1 MSSKMPISFKARIYL
16 GYLILIGLLTI
27 IAAVTLY
34 EFREITAKVDLVDS
48 QALPQALLSQKIAFN
63 VVQVQ
68 QFLTDVSATH
78 DPAGYQDAEDAAQAF
93 SEAIY
98 KFRQLSPDD
107 KQTLSQLDH
116 LNHQFKQYY
125 AEGKR
130 MAKTYTTQGIEAGNQ
145 IMASF
150 DQTAESLSQLVQ
162 QTEDEHVTRVSLLTQ
177 SIDKQSHFA
186 SWITIIVFIVSLCV
200 AIIISMLITNKL
212 QSQLGIDP
220 FFVQGIAK
228 ELSKG
233 NLQRDIRVDKDDTSS
248 LIYAIKIMQ
257 GNLKH
262 IITTITTTA
271 AHVSQAADQL
281 SDICQ
286 VITVSAESQN
296 QYALTTA
303 AAMEEM
309 TASINEITQNSSNA
323 ASQADQAG
331 EAADEGFT
339 IVHDAAEEMEEIA
352 NVVAESSQIIGKLS
366 DSSQHISEVVEVI
379 NQIAT
384 QTNLLAL
391 NAAIEA
397 ARAGEQG
404 RGFAVVADE
413 VRGLAE
419 RTSNSTQEVAGIIEE
434 IQGNS
439 DNAVV
444 SMKKGHDNVNEGV
457 TKAKRA
463 GESMS
468 LIKNGTTMV
477 RDSINNISVA
487 MDEQNTVVKGVA
499 QDVGKISELV
509 NENNLSINKLNATIL
524 ELKEM
529 AASLN
534 GAISVFKV

>member
-1 MSSKMPISFKARIYL
+1 MSSKIPISFKTRIYL
-16 GYLILIGLLTI
+16 GYLSIICLLFI
-27 IAAVTLY
+27 ITTVTYY
-34 EFREITAKVDLVDS
+34 ELGEITDKVDQSNENV
-48 QALPQALLSQKIAFN
+48 LPKALLSQKIAFN

-93 SEAIY
+93 NKAIK
-98 KFRQLSPDD
+98 KFRQLSLDD
-107 KQTLSQLDH
+107 NETLSQLDQ
-116 LNHQFKQYY
+116 LSIQFKAYY
-125 AEGKR
+125 AQGKS
-130 MAKTYTTQGIEAGNQ
+130 MAKAYTYQGIEAGNQ
-145 IMASF
+145 VMQSF
-150 DQTAESLSQLVQ
+150 DQTAETLTQLVKQIENEHIKQVSQL
-162 QTEDEHVTRVSLLTQ
+162 TH
-177 SIDKQSHFA
+177 SIVKQSHFA
-186 SWITIIVFIVSLCV
+186 SRLTIIVFIISLFTSL
-200 AIIISMLITNKL
+200 IIAWVITKKL

-228 ELSKG
+228 EIAKG
-233 NLQRDIRVDKDDTSS
+233 NLQRDISVDKDDTSS
-248 LIYAIKIMQ
+248 LIYAIKVMQ

-262 IITTITTTA
+262 IINSITTTSEQ
-271 AHVSQAADQL
+271 VTQAANQL
-281 SDICQ
+281 GDACQ
-286 VITVSAESQN
+286 VIIVSAEAQN

-309 TASINEITQNSSNA
+309 TASIDEITQNSSNA
-323 ASQADQAG
+323 ATQADQAG
-331 EAADEGFT
+331 EAADKGFT
-339 IVHDAAEEMEEIA
+339 IVNDAAEEMTGIA
-352 NVVAESSQIIGKLS
+352 NVVSESSQIISELS

-419 RTSNSTQEVAGIIEE
+419 RTSNSTQEVASIIEE

-439 DNAVV
+439 NNAVA

-457 TKAKRA
+457 IKAKKA
-463 GESMS
+463 GESIVA
-468 LIKNGTTMV
+468 IKDNTTLV
-477 RDSINNISVA
+477 RDSINSISVA
-487 MDEQNTVVKGVA
+487 MGEQNSVVKNVA

-509 NENNLSINKLNATIL
+509 NENNSSIETLNATIV

-529 AASLN
+529 ASNLN
-534 GAISVFKV
+534 EAVSVFKV

>member
-1 MSSKMPISFKARIYL
+1 MPSKMPISFKTRVFL
-16 GYLILIGLLTI
+16 GYLSLICLLFI
-27 IAAVTLY
+27 ITAVTFY
-34 EFREITAKVDLVDS
+34 EFAEITDKVEQVNDKV
-48 QALPQALLSQKIAFN
+48 LPQALLSQKIAFS

-78 DPAGYQDAEDAAQAF
+78 DSAGYQDAEDAAQAF
-93 SEAIY
+93 NDAVN
-98 KFRQLSPDD
+98 KMRLLSLDD
-107 KQTLSQLDH
+107 NETLSQLNQ
-116 LNHQFKQYY
+116 LNNQFIQYY
-125 AEGKR
+125 AQGKR
-130 MAKTYTTQGIEAGNQ
+130 MAKAYTYQGIEAGNQ
-145 IMASF
+145 IMESF
-150 DQTAESLSQLVQ
+150 DQTAETLTQLVQ
-162 QTEDEHVTRVSLLTQ
+162 KIENEHVNRASQVTQ
-177 SIDKQSHFA
+177 TIVEQSHFA
-186 SWITIIVFIVSLCV
+186 SWLTVVVFLVSLAV
-200 AIIISMLITNKL
+200 ALIVARLITNKL
-212 QSQLGIDP
+212 QTQLGIDP
-220 FFVQGIAK
+220 FFVQEIAK
-228 ELSKG
+228 EIAKG
-233 NLQRDIRVDKDDTSS
+233 NLQRDIMVGKDDKTS
-248 LIYAIKIMQ
+248 LIYAIKVMQ

-262 IITTITTTA
+262 IISSITATA
-271 AHVSQAADQL
+271 AHVTRASEQL

-286 VITVSAESQN
+286 IIIVSSESQN

-309 TASINEITQNSSNA
+309 TASIDEITHNSSNA
-323 ASQADQAG
+323 AAQADQAG

-339 IVHDAAEEMEEIA
+339 IVNDAAEEMKGIA
-352 NVVAESSQIIGKLS
+352 QVVSESSQIIGKLS

-434 IQGNS
+434 IQANS

-463 GESMS
+463 GESMAT
-468 LIKNGTTMV
+468 IKNDTIMV
-477 RDSINNISVA
+477 RQSINSISAA
-487 MDEQNTVVKGVA
+487 MDEQNSVVKSVA

-509 NENNLSINKLNATIL
+509 NENNSSIETLNATIL

-529 AASLN
+529 ATNLN
-534 GAISVFKV
+534 EAVSVFKV

>member
-1 MSSKMPISFKARIYL
+1 MSSKMPISFKTRIYL
-16 GYLILIGLLTI
+16 GYLSIICLLFI
-27 IAAVTLY
+27 ITTVTYY
-34 EFREITAKVDLVDS
+34 ELGEITDKVDQSNENV
-48 QALPQALLSQKIAFN
+48 LPKALLSQKIAFN

-93 SEAIY
+93 NKAIK
-98 KFRQLSPDD
+98 KFRQLSLDD
-107 KQTLSQLDH
+107 NETLSQLDQ
-116 LNHQFKQYY
+116 LSIQFKAYY
-125 AEGKR
+125 AQGKS
-130 MAKTYTTQGIEAGNQ
+130 MAKAYTYQGIEAGNQ
-145 IMASF
+145 VMQSF
-150 DQTAESLSQLVQ
+150 DQTAETLTQLVKQIENEHIKQVSQLTHSIVQ
-162 QTEDEHVTRVSLLTQ
+162 
-177 SIDKQSHFA
+177 QSHFA
-186 SWITIIVFIVSLCV
+186 SRLTIIVFIISLFTSL
-200 AIIISMLITNKL
+200 IIAWVITKKL

-228 ELSKG
+228 EIAKG
-233 NLQRDIRVDKDDTSS
+233 NLQRDISVDKDDTSS
-248 LIYAIKIMQ
+248 LIYAIKVMQ

-262 IITTITTTA
+262 IINSITTTSEQ
-271 AHVSQAADQL
+271 VTQAANQL
-281 SDICQ
+281 GDACQ
-286 VITVSAESQN
+286 VIIVSAEAQN

-309 TASINEITQNSSNA
+309 TASIDEITQNSSNA
-323 ASQADQAG
+323 ATQADQAG
-331 EAADEGFT
+331 EAADKGFT
-339 IVHDAAEEMEEIA
+339 IVNDAAEEMTGIA
-352 NVVAESSQIIGKLS
+352 NVVSESSQIISELS

-419 RTSNSTQEVAGIIEE
+419 RTSNSTQEVASIIEE

-439 DNAVV
+439 NNAVA

-457 TKAKRA
+457 IKAKKA
-463 GESMS
+463 GESIVA
-468 LIKNGTTMV
+468 IKDNTTLV
-477 RDSINNISVA
+477 RDSINSISVA
-487 MDEQNTVVKGVA
+487 MGEQNSVVKNVA

-509 NENNLSINKLNATIL
+509 NENNSSIETLNATIV

-529 AASLN
+529 ASNLN
-534 GAISVFKV
+534 EAVSVFKV

>member
-1 MSSKMPISFKARIYL
+1 MSSKIPISFKTRIYL
-16 GYLILIGLLTI
+16 GYLSIICLLFI
-27 IAAVTLY
+27 ITTVTYY
-34 EFREITAKVDLVDS
+34 ELGEITDKVDQSNENV
-48 QALPQALLSQKIAFN
+48 LPKALLSQKIAFN

-93 SEAIY
+93 NKAIK
-98 KFRQLSPDD
+98 KFRQLSLDD
-107 KQTLSQLDH
+107 NETLSQLDQ
-116 LNHQFKQYY
+116 LSIQFKAYY
-125 AEGKR
+125 AQGKS
-130 MAKTYTTQGIEAGNQ
+130 MAKAYTYQGIEAGNQ
-145 IMASF
+145 VMQSF
-150 DQTAESLSQLVQ
+150 DQTAETLTQLVKQIENEHIKQVSQLTHSIVQ
-162 QTEDEHVTRVSLLTQ
+162 
-177 SIDKQSHFA
+177 QSHFA
-186 SWITIIVFIVSLCV
+186 SRLTIIVFIISLFTSL
-200 AIIISMLITNKL
+200 IIAWVITKKL

-228 ELSKG
+228 EIAKG
-233 NLQRDIRVDKDDTSS
+233 NLQRDISVDKDDTSS
-248 LIYAIKIMQ
+248 LIYAIKVMQ

-262 IITTITTTA
+262 IINSITTTSEQ
-271 AHVSQAADQL
+271 VTQAANQL
-281 SDICQ
+281 GDACQ
-286 VITVSAESQN
+286 VIIVSAEAQN

-309 TASINEITQNSSNA
+309 TASIDEITQNSSNA
-323 ASQADQAG
+323 ATQADQAG
-331 EAADEGFT
+331 EAADKGFT
-339 IVHDAAEEMEEIA
+339 IVNDAAEEMTGIA
-352 NVVAESSQIIGKLS
+352 NVVSESSQIISELS

-419 RTSNSTQEVAGIIEE
+419 RTSNSTQEVASIIEE

-439 DNAVV
+439 NNAVA

-457 TKAKRA
+457 IKAKKA
-463 GESMS
+463 GESIVA
-468 LIKNGTTMV
+468 IKDNTTLV
-477 RDSINNISVA
+477 RDSINSISVA
-487 MDEQNTVVKGVA
+487 MGEQNSVVKNVA

-509 NENNLSINKLNATIL
+509 NENNSSIETLNATIV

-529 AASLN
+529 ASNLN
-534 GAISVFKV
+534 EAVSVFKV